1 MTKECVLLEVVLRI
15 ASIDDAAAINETY
28 GYYIEHSLANF
39 GEQNKTVEERAQEI
53 DELLKMYPFFI
64 AEDENGRFL
73 GFACAEPYRP
83 KSGYR
88 YTAELTIY
96 LHPDT
101 PKGCCVGT
109 ALYEKLLDCLSAQGF
124 RIALGVIH
132 AENHG
137 SLALHKHFG
146 FQQVGVLRNCCYKH
160 GQWVSAVILE
170 KVLNSFDE
178 EPNELIPFAHYRHTL
193 EVEEC

>member
-1 MTKECVLLEVVLRI
+1 MEVVLRV
-15 ASIDDAAAINETY
+15 AAANDAAIVNETY

-39 GEQNKTVEERAQEI
+39 GEQNKTVAERAQEI
-53 DELLKMYPFFI
+53 EELLKMYPFLI

-101 PKGCCVGT
+101 PKGCGVGS
-109 ALYEKLLDCLSAQGF
+109 ALYEMLLECLLAQGF
-124 RIALGVIH
+124 RIAVGVIH
-132 AENHG
+132 DQNHG
-137 SLALHKHFG
+137 SLALHRHFG
-146 FQQVGVLRNCCYKH
+146 FKQAGALRNYCYKH

-170 KVLNSFDE
+170 KVLNPFDD
-178 EPNELIPFAHYRHTL
+178 EPNELIPFAEYRRIWRWKHAEQRTGA
-193 EVEEC
+193 

>member
-1 MTKECVLLEVVLRI
+1 MNVCLRI
-15 ASIDDAAAINETY
+15 ATVEDAAAVNETY
-28 GYYIEHSLANF
+28 GYYIDHSLANF

-53 DELLKMYPFFI
+53 GELLKMYPFMI

-101 PKGCCVGT
+101 PKGCGVGT
-109 ALYEKLLDCLSAQGF
+109 ALYERLLDCLSAQGF
-124 RIALGVIH
+124 HIALGVIH
-132 AENHG
+132 DQNHG

-170 KVLNSFDE
+170 KTLNPFNK
-178 EPNELIPFAHYRHTL
+178 EPNELIPFTEYKHTW
-193 EVEEC
+193 EAKQC

>member
-1 MTKECVLLEVVLRI
+1 MNVILRVANTLD
-15 ASIDDAAAINETY
+15 ASAINETY

-39 GEQNKTVEERAQEI
+39 GEENKTVAERAQEI
-53 DELLKMYPFFI
+53 EELLSMYPFFV

-101 PKGCCVGT
+101 PKHSGVGT
-109 ALYEKLLDCLSAQGF
+109 TLYQKLLDCLTAQGF
-124 RIALGVIH
+124 RIA
-132 AENHG
+132 
-137 SLALHKHFG
+137 
-146 FQQVGVLRNCCYKH
+146 VGVLYAQNEGSLGLHRRFGFEQVGYLRNYCYKH
-160 GQWVSAVILE
+160 SQWVDAVILE
-170 KVLNSFDE
+170 KVLNPFDE
-178 EPNELIPFAHYRHTL
+178 YPSELVPFSEYRKQL
-193 EVEEC
+193 IEVVS

>member
-1 MTKECVLLEVVLRI
+1 MKKERVLLEVVLRI
-15 ASIDDAAAINETY
+15 ASIDDAAAVNETY

-39 GEQNKTVEERAQEI
+39 GEQNKTLEERAQEMK
-53 DELLKMYPFFI
+53 ELLKMYPFFI

-101 PKGCCVGT
+101 PKGCGVGT
-109 ALYEKLLDCLSAQGF
+109 ALYRALLDCLSTQGF

-132 AENHG
+132 DQNHG
-137 SLALHKHFG
+137 SLALHRKFD
-146 FQQVGVLRNCCYKH
+146 FEQVGVLRSCCYKH

-178 EPNELIPFAHYRHTL
+178 EPNELIPFAEYRHFW
-193 EVEEC
+193 EAKK

>member
-1 MTKECVLLEVVLRI
+1 MNVVLRV
-15 ASIDDAAAINETY
+15 ACTDDAADVNKTY

-53 DELLKMYPFFI
+53 EGLLKTYPFFI
-64 AEDENGRFL
+64 AEDEHGRFL

-101 PKGCCVGT
+101 PKGCGVGS
-109 ALYEKLLDCLSAQGF
+109 ALYDKLLACLAAQGF
-124 RIALGVIH
+124 RIAVGVIH
-132 AENHG
+132 DQNHG
-137 SLALHKHFG
+137 SRALHRRFG
-146 FQQVGVLRNCCYKH
+146 FEQVGTLRNYCYKH
-160 GQWVSAVILE
+160 NQWVGAVIVE
-170 KVLNSFDE
+170 KRLNPFDE
-178 EPNELIPFAHYRHTL
+178 QPKELIPFSEYRKTL
-193 EVEEC
+193 EAKA

>member
-1 MTKECVLLEVVLRI
+1 MNVVLRV
-15 ASIDDAAAINETY
+15 ACVEDAAAVNETY

-53 DELLKMYPFFI
+53 GELLKMYPFFI
-64 AEDENGRFL
+64 VEDENGRFL

-101 PKGCCVGT
+101 PKGCGVGT